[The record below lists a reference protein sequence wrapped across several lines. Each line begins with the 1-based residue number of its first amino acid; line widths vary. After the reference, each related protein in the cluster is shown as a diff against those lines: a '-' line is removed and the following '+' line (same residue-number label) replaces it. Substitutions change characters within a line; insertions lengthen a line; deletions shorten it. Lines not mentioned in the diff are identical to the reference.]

1 MARNLTDEDI
11 DALSKALG
19 KVVNRGGS
27 PVGSGQATLNIPG
40 TNKQLDLFDQAIGA
54 AGKGAE
60 FLKTAYKAVESE
72 IIGSMNT
79 WRDLSKSGIGF
90 NSDII
95 GMSVAAKGTRMD
107 LGDFADMVKQ
117 NKTFLAGFGGSV
129 SKGAEEFAKTSKV
142 MFDQYGETTDRLR
155 QMGYTNKD
163 LNEVLALQSGLIGS
177 SMRQGKERDRIA
189 IESATSLATEMDLL
203 AKMTGKS
210 REEQM
215 SNAKKLQ
222 ADAAFNAK
230 MEQAT
235 RNMSEKEAAEYKTKM
250 MAEYAKAEAI
260 GMGQAF
266 KETYVY
272 GTVMTKQAATE
283 QAIAGKA
290 GAETIKAAQLT
301 AAGNFEEAAKRS
313 AAAQDAAV
321 ANNKN
326 ANFQNM
332 VIYGQFTGAVGEA
345 AQKQYMTNKAMTDSI
360 EAIKKE
366 RDEKTGQLVHA
377 GKSDAE
383 LRKIAEERARKEQ
396 EGAKGTTAVALNL
409 EARFKDAQSA
419 IANSLV
425 GPLNNDVNPAL
436 KKLSESALGARGA
449 LSIGQKPG
457 GTKTFSESIEEPIAK
472 GRQAA
477 EKGETRPSD
486 MLGSAGY
493 VASKIGKGLNEL
505 GESADKKIS
514 PEKRSGGT
522 LGMTGNLYEKVGEII
537 EITKPDESVLT
548 SSQMTNMAKGMMDK
562 GAEKA
567 LLGMKSLTGNMPSSS
582 IDITSIGKDI
592 GTTLSAAT
600 PKTIQKIDSSTQNI
614 NKVEVINWPKELE
627 KIKSPGTEVIKDTAK
642 ESAKTS
648 EVPKEEVK
656 TEQPKNTQA
665 SVRMIDNLIESKKES
680 TDKFVSGAGE
690 FGEEPSLAFASL
702 MDEFG
707 SNFDQ
712 MISKVNTGF
721 DAVDLSAF
729 EFNIEQI
736 NKDLIDALPI
746 VEVSKQQEAFKSQ
759 FTDSQL
765 RLIDQYKNI
774 SEENRFFMAEE
785 QRSAMEDDLKLLQTK
800 NAEIERLTD
809 LRNQRELT
817 AEEEEMLAEETM
829 NRDALRQL
837 VADRQDQIDIL
848 ENIEQYAAD
857 RKLEIAEQSNAAVLK
872 ANEAFML
879 ELNDIASDIEEA
891 LPVDDFM
898 LANAE
903 PETEKDEFD
912 GVNEAVANRKIID
925 DIKSAIPLDD
935 FMLANAEPETEK
947 DEFEGVDEAVAS
959 QKAIEDIKAALPL
972 DDFMLANAE
981 PETEKDEF
989 DGVDEAVANQKI
1001 VDDIRSALPLDEFM
1015 MANADVQGEE
1025 VDEFA
1030 GLDEAIAK
1038 QRALTDFGEFAGV
1051 DEAIA
1056 KQQPATVDYD
1066 EFAGVDEQIKR
1077 NREADAELA
1086 RESRRKPALDENM
1099 KEAVQAASPTANSD
1113 KFNLDSLS
1121 FSPTGMPI
1129 VKQVKQATSSLPA
1142 KTDTSQDDAET
1153 AKFKRQAETKK
1164 EEDKTKSETSTKLAT
1179 PAGKE
1184 ASLNDVVTAL
1194 NSLNSKIGQLITKTE
1209 DLFNKQIQAT
1219 KSNSNNIYART

>member
-477 EKGETRPSD
+477 EKGETKPSD

-642 ESAKTS
+642 ESAKTA

-680 TDKFVSGAGE
+680 AKIAEVPKEEVKTEQPKNIQASVRMIDNLIESKKESADKFVSGAGE
-690 FGEEPSLAFASL
+690 FGEEPRLAFASL

-721 DAVDLSAF
+721 DAVDLSVF

-903 PETEKDEFD
+903 PETEKDEFE
-912 GVNEAVANRKIID
+912 GVDEAVANRKIID

-972 DDFMLANAE
+972 D
-981 PETEKDEF
+981 
-989 DGVDEAVANQKI
+989 
-1001 VDDIRSALPLDEFM
+1001 EFM

-1025 VDEFA
+1025 VD
-1030 GLDEAIAK
+1030 
-1038 QRALTDFGEFAGV
+1038 EFAGV

>member
-477 EKGETRPSD
+477 EKGETKPSD

-680 TDKFVSGAGE
+680 AKIAEVPKEEVKTEQPKNIQASVRMIDNLIESKKESADKFVSGAGE
-690 FGEEPSLAFASL
+690 FGEEPRLAFASL

-903 PETEKDEFD
+903 PETEKDEFE
-912 GVNEAVANRKIID
+912 GVDEAVANRKIID
-925 DIKSAIPLDD
+925 DIKSAI
-935 FMLANAEPETEK
+935 
-947 DEFEGVDEAVAS
+947 
-959 QKAIEDIKAALPL
+959 PL